1 MRKLLM
7 IVCVLLILSS
17 SLMGALADTSTS
29 HDLSTYDGDK
39 LEQMVAKNT
48 ASWEKIY
55 GPHELWDYS
64 INAKYASTFGT
75 LAGGYN
81 TSWLPVEPSE
91 DALPFEDAVTIAKTM
106 LTKKDNRFNDNYFSM
121 LTVAS
126 SYIVADMPGTYFSQQ
141 GTWIIEFWSTLN
153 DALQKISYVYID
165 AHTRDV
171 PLMMIAIDQNAPDDY
186 DHILVIEN
194 PS

>member
-7 IVCVLLILSS
+7 TICVVLILSS
-17 SLMGALADTSTS
+17 SLMGAQAGTSTS
-29 HDLSTYDGDK
+29 PDLSTYDDDE

-55 GPHELWDYS
+55 GPHELWSYS
-64 INAKYASTFGT
+64 INAQYASTFGT

-81 TSWLPVEPSE
+81 TSWLPVEPSD
-91 DALPFEDAVTIAKTM
+91 DALPFEDAVSIAKAM
-106 LTKKDNRFNDNYFSM
+106 LAKQDSRFNDDYFSM
-121 LTVAS
+121 LKVAS
-126 SYIVADMPGTYFSQQ
+126 SYIVADMPGTYFSQH